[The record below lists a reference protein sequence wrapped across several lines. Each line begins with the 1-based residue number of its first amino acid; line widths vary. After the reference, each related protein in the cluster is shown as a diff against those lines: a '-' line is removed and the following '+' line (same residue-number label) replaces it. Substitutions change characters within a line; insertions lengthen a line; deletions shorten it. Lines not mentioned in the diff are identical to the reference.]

1 MLSLYFINWEVINQK
16 KSLNEIHCANTLN
29 ILTHILKL
37 LTTNYKQSIN
47 INQENEKTQWT
58 EVYLIL
64 SSEIF
69 APQQVCIILI
79 NSGVPGF
86 L

>member
-1 MLSLYFINWEVINQK
+1 MPSLYFINWEVTNQK
-16 KSLNEIHCANTLN
+16 KKKKVLMKFTLN

-37 LTTNYKQSIN
+37 LTTNYKRSIN
-47 INQENEKTQWT
+47 INRENEKTQPT

-69 APQQVCIILI
+69 PPQQVCIILI